1 MQEFRPSR
9 FQVLPPIVKNII
21 IISGLVFFAQNTLP
35 KLNIDL
41 YNTLALHTWQSQL
54 FKPWQIIT
62 HIFMHASITH
72 LVFNMLAIWMIG
84 SVLENLWGP
93 KRFLIFFI
101 TCGLGAAFAHL
112 CALYVESSKYIS
124 MYNFGVLSLGNLN
137 IILNNPTVGASGAVF
152 GCLAAFAYL
161 FPNTYLYF
169 YFFFPI
175 KAKWFVF
182 IYGALELYLAIQNS
196 PTDPIAHIAHL
207 GGGLMGFLLVWFWN
221 KNNKQTFY

>member
-9 FQVLPPIVKNII
+9 FQVLPPVIKNILI
-21 IISGLVFFAQNTLP
+21 ICGLMFFAQITLP

-41 YNTLALHTWQSQL
+41 YNTFALYTWQSEL
-54 FKPWQIIT
+54 FRPWQIIT
-62 HIFMHASITH
+62 HIFMHADPSH
-72 LVFNMLAIWMIG
+72 LIFNMLALWMIG
-84 SVLENLWGP
+84 SILENLWGQ
-93 KRFLIFFI
+93 KRFILFFV

-112 CALYVESSKYIS
+112 CALYVENSKYILD
-124 MYNFGVLSLGNLN
+124 YNLN
-137 IILNNPTVGASGAVF
+137 LISIQTLNEKLNNPTLGASGAVF

-169 YFFFPI
+169 YFLFPI

-182 IYGALELYLAIQNS
+182 IYAILESYLAIKNS